1 MAKKVV
7 ITCDST
13 ADLGNELYTRYHID
27 KIIPL
32 HICYGD
38 KSYDDGIN
46 ITAAEI
52 FKKFEAEK
60 VLPTTAAVSV
70 GEYLDAFTPFVEAG
84 CEVVHINIGAGL
96 SCSHSNAC
104 LAAEQLG
111 GGVYVIDSQNL
122 STGIGLAVIEAA
134 ERRDRGMEAA
144 QIAKE
149 VNELVPKCHA
159 SFVLDTLKFLAAGG
173 RCSSVVALGA
183 NLLKIKPSIEV
194 DNQNGGAMG
203 VAKKFRGELSYC
215 VTEYVKDQLARY
227 DNINKKRIFI
237 THSGIDPKIIEQVK
251 ALLVDQFDEVFVT
264 VACCTISSH
273 CGPNCIGVLFE
284 TE

>member
-13 ADLGNELYTRYHID
+13 ADLGNELYARYQID

-38 KSYDDGIN
+38 KSFDDGIN
-46 ITAAEI
+46 IAASEV
-52 FKKFEAEK
+52 FKKYEAEK

-70 GEYLDAFTPFVEAG
+70 GEYLDAFKPFIDDG
-84 CEVVHINIGAGL
+84 CEVVHINIGSGL
-96 SCSHSNAC
+96 SCSHSNAR
-104 LAAEQLG
+104 LAAEQIG

-122 STGIGLAVIEAA
+122 STGMGLVVLEAA
-134 ERRDRGMEAA
+134 ERRAQGMEAA
-144 QIAKE
+144 QIAEE
-149 VNELVPKCHA
+149 VNALVSKCHA
-159 SFVLDTLKFLAAGG
+159 SFILDTLKFLAAGG
-173 RCSSVVALGA
+173 RCSAVVALGA

-194 DNQNGGAMG
+194 NNQGGGAMG
-203 VAKKFRGELSYC
+203 VAKKYRGELSAC
-215 VTEYVKDQLARY
+215 VVEYVKDQLAKY

-237 THSGIDPKIIEQVK
+237 THSGVDAKIVEQVK
-251 ALLVDQFDEVFVT
+251 KMLVSQFDEVFVT